1 GGGAGAHLADLA
13 APALDAGVADLAV
26 GAVAEAAA
34 SAAQGNAC
42 RVALLLEAAAGRL
55 SDCQDRACLLGA
67 HHQEFIGDRKPGKG
81 NNKEG
86 PHGKGWLGSTT
97 LVDMM

>member
-1 GGGAGAHLADLA
+1 
-13 APALDAGVADLAV
+13 
-26 GAVAEAAA
+26 
-34 SAAQGNAC
+34 
-42 RVALLLEAAAGRL
+42 
-55 SDCQDRACLLGA
+55 LGA